1 MSEQKKMLKDVRKF
15 IEKFEPN
22 KYILLSSGIDVR
34 GMTSFHDA
42 LESARNVIDKFQIH
56 LMMLHTAEMVG

>member
-22 KYILLSSGIDVR
+22 KYMVLSSGIEVR
-34 GMTSFHDA
+34 GMTSIHDA

-56 LMMLHTAEMVG
+56 LMMVHTGGMAG